1 MSDLLIEDVLSGNPL
16 AVSRSLTEVENDTAH
31 GRQLLDQLFPHTG
44 KAHLIG
50 ITGAP
55 GTGKSTLVN
64 ALVRHFR
71 RPPEGSPGRRIGVIA
86 VDPSSPFSGGAVLGD
101 RIRMQDLAGDPD
113 VFIRSTASRGALGG
127 ISSTTSGMVEVLDA
141 AGYELVIVETVGAGQ
156 AEVEIARLAHT
167 AVVIEAPGLG
177 DDIQTIKAGILEIA
191 DLLVVNK
198 ADRPDAH
205 RAVRTLQNML
215 ELPGT
220 SARDR
225 LHHGPG
231 AVLPEE
237 EQQPQGQLP
246 RWEIPVL
253 TTVATTGEGVA
264 ELAAR
269 IDAHREHLQQTGGW
283 KRKEQDRIKSE
294 LDALLQRRL
303 VDRWK
308 SSPQSENYQLVL
320 DQLVNRQISP
330 QRAVDWLVKG
340 KES

>member
-1 MSDLLIEDVLSGNPL
+1 MPDILIEDVLSGNLL
-16 AVSRSLTEVENDTAH
+16 AVSRSLTEVENNTEQ

-64 ALVRHFR
+64 ALVRHYR
-71 RPPEGSPGRRIGVIA
+71 RPPEGSPALQIGVIA

-101 RIRMQDLAGDPD
+101 RIRMQDLAGDPG

-127 ISSTTSGMVEVLDA
+127 LSSTTSGLVEVLDA
-141 AGYELVIVETVGAGQ
+141 AGYDRVIIETVGAGQ

-198 ADRPDAH
+198 ADRPDAR

-215 ELPGT
+215 ELPGH

-225 LHHGPG
+225 RHHGP
-231 AVLPEE
+231 AAPAPQE
-237 EQQPQGQLP
+237 EQQLE
-246 RWEIPVL
+246 RDHSSWEIPVL
-253 TTVATTGEGVA
+253 TTVATTGVGVP

-283 KRKEQDRIKSE
+283 TNKEQVRIKAE
-294 LDALLQRRL
+294 LDVLLRRRL

-308 SSPQSENYQLVL
+308 SSIPSGKYQVVL

-330 QRAVDWLVKG
+330 QRAVDWLVEGEK
-340 KES
+340 S